1 MPTATYVL
9 WRAVPFGIHNITSAR
24 NAGAKAKRL
33 DQLGLKGNTMLTQA
47 VESRTDT
54 TVSLR
59 SVTKRYRDF
68 EALKSLDLEVRSGE
82 ILGIIGPNGAGKT
95 TTLKMI
101 VGLLTP
107 TSGIVEVM
115 GLDMARDGTRIKRSI
130 GYLPEE
136 SPLYE
141 NMSARD
147 YLMFF
152 SELYRIPGALAK
164 ERIDMLLD
172 SLKLAN
178 RDKQT
183 GELSKGMRR
192 KVAIARTL
200 LHDPTLLVLD
210 EPNSGLDP
218 LTSFFIIEY
227 LKKLNS
233 QGKTIILSAHNLF
246 HVEYICDRVAIL
258 KDGELVVCDTIES
271 MRESIGKREYEILFK
286 ANADLDYEKRDDNY
300 VFRAA
305 DVGQVA
311 ALLQNISDRN
321 WALIDLSVRQSAL
334 EEMYVDLMIE
344 KQCA

>member
-1 MPTATYVL
+1 MVTQDAPA
-9 WRAVPFGIHNITSAR
+9 RADTIV
-24 NAGAKAKRL
+24 RL
-33 DQLGLKGNTMLTQA
+33 G
-47 VESRTDT
+47 
-54 TVSLR
+54 
-59 SVTKRYRDF
+59 SVAKRYRDF
-68 EALKSLDLEVRSGE
+68 EAVKCLDLEVRNGE

-101 VGLLTP
+101 VGLLAP
-107 TSGIVEVM
+107 TSGHIEVM
-115 GLDMARDGTRIKRSI
+115 GADMASDGTRVKRSI

-141 NMSARD
+141 NMTARD

-152 SELYRIPGALAK
+152 AELYKIPGAAAK
-164 ERIDMLLD
+164 ERIDALLD
-172 SLKLAN
+172 SLKLAD
-178 RDKQT
+178 RDRQT
-183 GELSKGMRR
+183 GVLSKGMRR

-227 LKKLNS
+227 LKTLNS

-258 KDGELVVCDTIES
+258 KSGELVVCDTIEA
-271 MRESIGKREYEILFK
+271 MRESIGTREYEVLFK
-286 ANADLDYEKRDDNY
+286 AHEDLEHERRDDNY

-311 ALLQNISDRN
+311 ALLQEISDNN

-334 EEMYVDLMIE
+334 EEMYVDLMTE
-344 KQCA
+344 NLRAQAA